1 MPPNEIPAATIMAVI
16 GGPFLIFCLERVI
29 KFMEIKNVTF
39 SYDNVTNRLK
49 SVSSE
54 IEIGKITTIIGPN
67 GCGKSTL
74 LSVMSR
80 NHAPSSGEVILDG
93 KAIGEYKPKEFAR
106 KLAVVHQQ
114 NEAPADITVEKL
126 ISFGR
131 MPYKNIFSPQTDED
145 REAIERALVCTNLQS
160 KRDKPIYA
168 LSGGERQ
175 RVWIAMTLAQNTP
188 MLFLDEPTTYLD
200 IYYQLEILEL
210 VKELNEVHGL
220 TIVMVLHDI
229 NQAIRYSDHIIV
241 MKDGEIITKGIPNDV
256 ITEEMV
262 KAIYGVDVIV
272 KQDEDTGLYMVPMG
286 I

>member
-1 MPPNEIPAATIMAVI
+1 
-16 GGPFLIFCLERVI
+16 
-29 KFMEIKNVTF
+29 MEIKNVTF
-39 SYDNVTNRLK
+39 SYDNITDRLK

-54 IEIGKITTIIGPN
+54 IEVGKITTIIGPN

-74 LSVMSR
+74 LGVMSR
-80 NHAPSSGEVILDG
+80 NHDPRSGEVMLDG
-93 KAIGEYKPKEFAR
+93 KAISQYKPKEFAR

-126 ISFGR
+126 TSFGR
-131 MPYKNIFSPQTDED
+131 MPYKNIFSTQTDED
-145 REAIERALVCTNLQS
+145 SEAIERALTCTRLQD
-160 KRDKPIYA
+160 KRDKPIHA

-241 MKDGEIITKGIPNDV
+241 MKDGKIVMKGTPNDV
-256 ITEEMV
+256 VTEDMI
-262 KAIYGVDVIV
+262 KSIYGVEVVV
-272 KQDEDTGLYMVPMG
+272 KCDEDTGLYMVPMG

>member
-1 MPPNEIPAATIMAVI
+1 
-16 GGPFLIFCLERVI
+16 
-29 KFMEIKNVTF
+29 MEIKNVTF
-39 SYDNVTNRLK
+39 SYDNVTDRLK

-74 LSVMSR
+74 LGVMSR
-80 NHAPSSGEVILDG
+80 NHDPRSGEVMLDG
-93 KAIGEYKPKEFAR
+93 KAISQYKPKEFAR

-126 ISFGR
+126 TSFGR
-131 MPYKNIFSPQTDED
+131 MPYKNIFSTQTDED
-145 REAIERALVCTNLQS
+145 SEAIERALTCTRLQD
-160 KRDKPIYA
+160 KRDKPIHA

-229 NQAIRYSDHIIV
+229 NQAIRYSHHIIV
-241 MKDGEIITKGIPNDV
+241 MKDGEIVMKGTPHDV
-256 ITEEMV
+256 VTEDMI
-262 KAIYGVDVIV
+262 KSIYGVEVVV
-272 KQDEDTGLYMVPMG
+272 KHDEDTGLYMVPMG

>member
-1 MPPNEIPAATIMAVI
+1 
-16 GGPFLIFCLERVI
+16 
-29 KFMEIKNVTF
+29 MEIKNVTF

-175 RVWIAMTLAQNTP
+175 RAWIAMTLAQNTP

>member
-1 MPPNEIPAATIMAVI
+1 
-16 GGPFLIFCLERVI
+16 
-29 KFMEIKNVTF
+29 MEIKNVTF
-39 SYDNVTNRLK
+39 SYDNVTDRLK

-54 IEIGKITTIIGPN
+54 IEMGKITTIIGPN
-67 GCGKSTL
+67 GCGKSML
-74 LSVMSR
+74 LGVMSR
-80 NHAPSSGEVILDG
+80 NHNPRSGEVMLDG
-93 KAIGEYKPKEFAR
+93 KAISQYKPKEFAR

-126 ISFGR
+126 TSFGR
-131 MPYKNIFSPQTDED
+131 MPYKNIFSTQTDED
-145 REAIERALVCTNLQS
+145 SKAIERALTCTRLQD
-160 KRDKPIYA
+160 KRDKPIHA

-210 VKELNEVHGL
+210 VKELNEVYGL

-241 MKDGEIITKGIPNDV
+241 MKDGEIVMKGKPGEV
-256 ITEEMV
+256 ITEDMI
-262 KAIYGVDVIV
+262 KTIYGVDVVV
-272 KQDEDTGLYMVPMG
+272 KHDEDTGLYMVPMG

>member
-1 MPPNEIPAATIMAVI
+1 
-16 GGPFLIFCLERVI
+16 
-29 KFMEIKNVTF
+29 MEIKNVTF
-39 SYDNVTNRLK
+39 SYDNVTDRLK

-54 IEIGKITTIIGPN
+54 IEVGKITIIIGPN

-74 LSVMSR
+74 LGVMSR
-80 NHAPSSGEVILDG
+80 NHDPRSGEVMLDG
-93 KAIGEYKPKEFAR
+93 KAISQYKPKEFAR

-126 ISFGR
+126 TSFGR
-131 MPYKNIFSPQTDED
+131 MPYKNIFSTQTDED
-145 REAIERALVCTNLQS
+145 SEAIERALTCTRLQD
-160 KRDKPIYA
+160 KRDKPIHA

-241 MKDGEIITKGIPNDV
+241 MKDGEIVMKGTPHDV
-256 ITEEMV
+256 VTEDMI
-262 KAIYGVDVIV
+262 KSIYGVEVVV
-272 KQDEDTGLYMVPMG
+272 KHDEDTGLYMVPMG

>member
-1 MPPNEIPAATIMAVI
+1 
-16 GGPFLIFCLERVI
+16 
-29 KFMEIKNVTF
+29 MEIKNVTF

-93 KAIGEYKPKEFAR
+93 KAISEYKPKEFAR

-168 LSGGERQ
+168 LSGGER
-175 RVWIAMTLAQNTP
+175 P
-188 MLFLDEPTTYLD
+188 SLDRND
-200 IYYQLEILEL
+200 ISSKYTNALL
-210 VKELNEVHGL
+210 
-220 TIVMVLHDI
+220 
-229 NQAIRYSDHIIV
+229 R
-241 MKDGEIITKGIPNDV
+241 
-256 ITEEMV
+256 
-262 KAIYGVDVIV
+262 
-272 KQDEDTGLYMVPMG
+272 
-286 I
+286 

>member
-1 MPPNEIPAATIMAVI
+1 MDVGNQHYLVS
-16 GGPFLIFCLERVI
+16 CLE
-29 KFMEIKNVTF
+29 T
-39 SYDNVTNRLK
+39 
-49 SVSSE
+49 
-54 IEIGKITTIIGPN
+54 
-67 GCGKSTL
+67 TL
-74 LSVMSR
+74 LAV
-80 NHAPSSGEVILDG
+80 EVILDG
-93 KAIGEYKPKEFAR
+93 KAISEYKPKEFAR

-241 MKDGEIITKGIPNDV
+241 MKDGEIITKGNPNDV

>member
-1 MPPNEIPAATIMAVI
+1 
-16 GGPFLIFCLERVI
+16 
-29 KFMEIKNVTF
+29 MEIKNVTF

-80 NHAPSSGEVILDG
+80 NHVPSSGEVILDG
-93 KAIGEYKPKEFAR
+93 KAISEYKPKEFAR

-131 MPYKNIFSPQTDED
+131 MPYKNIFSTQTDED
-145 REAIERALVCTNLQS
+145 REAIERALVCTNLQN

-210 VKELNEVHGL
+210 VKELNEVYGL

-241 MKDGEIITKGIPNDV
+241 MKDGEIITKGNPNDV

>member
-1 MPPNEIPAATIMAVI
+1 
-16 GGPFLIFCLERVI
+16 
-29 KFMEIKNVTF
+29 MEIKNVTF
-39 SYDNVTNRLK
+39 SYDNVTDRLK

-54 IEIGKITTIIGPN
+54 IEVGKITTIIGPN

-74 LSVMSR
+74 LGVMSR
-80 NHAPSSGEVILDG
+80 NHNPRSGEVMLDG
-93 KAIGEYKPKEFAR
+93 KAISQYKPKEFAR

-114 NEAPADITVEKL
+114 NEAPSDITVEKL
-126 ISFGR
+126 TSFGR
-131 MPYKNIFSPQTDED
+131 MPYKNIFSTQSDED
-145 REAIERALVCTNLQS
+145 SEAIERALTCTRLQD
-160 KRDKPIYA
+160 KRDKPIHA

-241 MKDGEIITKGIPNDV
+241 MKDGEIVMKGKPGEV
-256 ITEEMV
+256 VTEEMI
-262 KAIYGVDVIV
+262 KTIYGVDVVV
-272 KQDEDTGLYMVPMG
+272 KHDEDTGLYMVPMG

>member
-1 MPPNEIPAATIMAVI
+1 
-16 GGPFLIFCLERVI
+16 
-29 KFMEIKNVTF
+29 MEIKNVTF
-39 SYDNVTNRLK
+39 SYDNVTDRLK

-54 IEIGKITTIIGPN
+54 IEMGKITTIIGPN

-74 LSVMSR
+74 LGVMSR
-80 NHAPSSGEVILDG
+80 NHNPRSGEVMLDG
-93 KAIGEYKPKEFAR
+93 KAISQYKPKEFAR

-126 ISFGR
+126 TSFGR
-131 MPYKNIFSPQTDED
+131 MPYKNIFSTQTDED
-145 REAIERALVCTNLQS
+145 SKAIERALTCTRLQD
-160 KRDKPIYA
+160 KRDKPIHA

-210 VKELNEVHGL
+210 VKELNEVYGL

-241 MKDGEIITKGIPNDV
+241 MKDGEIVMKGKPGEV
-256 ITEEMV
+256 ITEDMI
-262 KAIYGVDVIV
+262 KTIYGVDVVV
-272 KQDEDTGLYMVPMG
+272 KHDEDTGLYMVPIG

>member
-1 MPPNEIPAATIMAVI
+1 
-16 GGPFLIFCLERVI
+16 
-29 KFMEIKNVTF
+29 MEIKNVTF

-93 KAIGEYKPKEFAR
+93 KAISEYKPKEFAR

-210 VKELNEVHGL
+210 VKELNEVYGL

-241 MKDGEIITKGIPNDV
+241 MKDGEIITKGNPNDV

-262 KAIYGVDVIV
+262 KVIYGVDVIV

>member
-1 MPPNEIPAATIMAVI
+1 
-16 GGPFLIFCLERVI
+16 
-29 KFMEIKNVTF
+29 MEIKNVTF

-93 KAIGEYKPKEFAR
+93 KAISEYKPKEFAR

-175 RVWIAMTLAQNTP
+175 RIWIAMTLAQNTP

-200 IYYQLEILEL
+200 IYYQIEILEL
-210 VKELNEVHGL
+210 VKELNEVYGL

-241 MKDGEIITKGIPNDV
+241 MKDGEIVTKGNPNDV

-262 KAIYGVDVIV
+262 KAIYGVDVVV

>member
-1 MPPNEIPAATIMAVI
+1 M
-16 GGPFLIFCLERVI
+16 
-29 KFMEIKNVTF
+29 
-39 SYDNVTNRLK
+39 
-49 SVSSE
+49 
-54 IEIGKITTIIGPN
+54 
-67 GCGKSTL
+67 
-74 LSVMSR
+74 
-80 NHAPSSGEVILDG
+80 
-93 KAIGEYKPKEFAR
+93 
-106 KLAVVHQQ
+106 
-114 NEAPADITVEKL
+114 EKL

-131 MPYKNIFSPQTDED
+131 MPYKIYSPQTDED

>member
-1 MPPNEIPAATIMAVI
+1 
-16 GGPFLIFCLERVI
+16 
-29 KFMEIKNVTF
+29 MEIKNVTF

-93 KAIGEYKPKEFAR
+93 KAISEYKPKEFAR

-210 VKELNEVHGL
+210 VKELNEVYGL

-229 NQAIRYSDHIIV
+229 NQAIRYSDHIII
-241 MKDGEIITKGIPNDV
+241 MKDGEIITKGNPNDV

-262 KAIYGVDVIV
+262 KAIYGVDVVV

>member
-1 MPPNEIPAATIMAVI
+1 
-16 GGPFLIFCLERVI
+16 
-29 KFMEIKNVTF
+29 MEIKNVTF

-93 KAIGEYKPKEFAR
+93 KAISEYKPKEFAR

-160 KRDKPIYA
+160 KRNKPIYA

-175 RVWIAMTLAQNTP
+175 RIWIAMTLAQNTP

-200 IYYQLEILEL
+200 IYYQIEILEL
-210 VKELNEVHGL
+210 VKELNEVYGL

-241 MKDGEIITKGIPNDV
+241 MKDGEIVTKGNPNDV

-262 KAIYGVDVIV
+262 KAIYGVDVVV

>member
-1 MPPNEIPAATIMAVI
+1 
-16 GGPFLIFCLERVI
+16 
-29 KFMEIKNVTF
+29 MEIKNVTF

-54 IEIGKITTIIGPN
+54 IEVGKITTIIGPN

-93 KAIGEYKPKEFAR
+93 KAISEYKPKEFAR

-114 NEAPADITVEKL
+114 NEAPADITVENL

-200 IYYQLEILEL
+200 IYYQIEILEL
-210 VKELNEVHGL
+210 VKELNEVYGL

-241 MKDGEIITKGIPNDV
+241 MKDGEIVTKGNPNDV

-262 KAIYGVDVIV
+262 KAIYGVDVVV

>member
-1 MPPNEIPAATIMAVI
+1 
-16 GGPFLIFCLERVI
+16 
-29 KFMEIKNVTF
+29 MEIKNVTF

-80 NHAPSSGEVILDG
+80 NHVPSSGEVILDG
-93 KAIGEYKPKEFAR
+93 KAISEYKPKEFAR

-229 NQAIRYSDHIIV
+229 NQAIRYSGHIIV
-241 MKDGEIITKGIPNDV
+241 MKDGEIITKGNPNDV

>member
-1 MPPNEIPAATIMAVI
+1 M
-16 GGPFLIFCLERVI
+16 
-29 KFMEIKNVTF
+29 
-39 SYDNVTNRLK
+39 
-49 SVSSE
+49 
-54 IEIGKITTIIGPN
+54 
-67 GCGKSTL
+67 
-74 LSVMSR
+74 
-80 NHAPSSGEVILDG
+80 
-93 KAIGEYKPKEFAR
+93 
-106 KLAVVHQQ
+106 
-114 NEAPADITVEKL
+114 EKL

>member
-1 MPPNEIPAATIMAVI
+1 
-16 GGPFLIFCLERVI
+16 
-29 KFMEIKNVTF
+29 MEVKNVTF
-39 SYDNVTNRLK
+39 SYDNVTDRLK

-54 IEIGKITTIIGPN
+54 IEVGKITTIIGPN

-74 LSVMSR
+74 LGVMSR
-80 NHAPSSGEVILDG
+80 NHDPRSGEVMLDG
-93 KAIGEYKPKEFAR
+93 KAISQYKPKEFAR

-126 ISFGR
+126 TSFGR
-131 MPYKNIFSPQTDED
+131 MPYKNIFSTQTDED
-145 REAIERALVCTNLQS
+145 SEAIERALTCTRLQD
-160 KRDKPIYA
+160 KRDKPIHA

-241 MKDGEIITKGIPNDV
+241 MKDGEIVMKGKPGEV
-256 ITEEMV
+256 VTEDMI
-262 KAIYGVDVIV
+262 KTIYGVDVVV
-272 KQDEDTGLYMVPMG
+272 KHDEDTGLYMVPMG

>member
-1 MPPNEIPAATIMAVI
+1 
-16 GGPFLIFCLERVI
+16 
-29 KFMEIKNVTF
+29 MEIKNVTF

-80 NHAPSSGEVILDG
+80 NHVPSSGEVILDG
-93 KAIGEYKPKEFAR
+93 KAISEYKPKELAR

-145 REAIERALVCTNLQS
+145 REAIERTLVCTNLQS

-188 MLFLDEPTTYLD
+188 MIFLDEPTTYLD

-210 VKELNEVHGL
+210 VKELNEVYGL

-241 MKDGEIITKGIPNDV
+241 MKDGEIITKGNPNDV

>member
-1 MPPNEIPAATIMAVI
+1 
-16 GGPFLIFCLERVI
+16 
-29 KFMEIKNVTF
+29 MEIKNVTF
-39 SYDNVTNRLK
+39 SYDNVTDRLK

-54 IEIGKITTIIGPN
+54 IEVGKITTIIGPN

-74 LSVMSR
+74 LGVMSR
-80 NHAPSSGEVILDG
+80 NHDPRSGEVMLDG
-93 KAIGEYKPKEFAR
+93 KAISQYKPKEFAR

-126 ISFGR
+126 TSFGR
-131 MPYKNIFSPQTDED
+131 MPYKNIFSTQTDED
-145 REAIERALVCTNLQS
+145 SEAIERALTCTRLQD
-160 KRDKPIYA
+160 KRDKPIHA

-241 MKDGEIITKGIPNDV
+241 MKDGEIVMKGKPGEV
-256 ITEEMV
+256 VTEDMI
-262 KAIYGVDVIV
+262 KTIYGVDVVV
-272 KQDEDTGLYMVPMG
+272 KHDEDTGLYMVPMG